1 MRTARQAALAALAM
15 VSLAGGTPALA
26 HPHVWIQMQ
35 SGVVFNEQ
43 GQIAAVK
50 VNWTFDDSYTQVALD
65 GLDTN
70 GNGSYEPEELE
81 PLTREN
87 LESLK
92 DYDYF
97 THVRFDGKAQ
107 ALGAPVDPGQTYA
120 DGKLQLH
127 FQLPLATPVDPTK
140 GEFVLK
146 IYDPEFYI
154 SFEYTGPDPLTVSG
168 NMPAPCKAVVK
179 PLPTDAE
186 IDQTRAMLSTKGPD
200 WKPEEQE
207 DFGALFAQPATIQ
220 CQA

>member
-1 MRTARQAALAALAM
+1 MQFSRQAALAALAIGA
-15 VSLAGGTPALA
+15 LAAPTPAMA

-43 GQIAAVK
+43 GQVSAVK
-50 VNWTFDDSYTQVALD
+50 VTWTFDDSYTQMALD
-65 GLDTN
+65 GLDKNAN
-70 GNGSYEPEELE
+70 GTYEPEELE

-92 DYDYF
+92 DYDFF

-107 ALGAPVDPGQTYA
+107 ALGAPTDPGQTYS
-120 DGKLQLH
+120 DGKLRLH
-127 FQLPLATPVDPTK
+127 FQLPLATPLDPTR

-146 IYDPEFYI
+146 VYDPEFYI
-154 SFEYTGPDPLTVSG
+154 SFEYAGADPLSVSG
-168 NMPAPCKAVVK
+168 NMPAACKPMLK

-200 WKPEEQE
+200 WKPDEEE

>member
-1 MRTARQAALAALAM
+1 MRSARRAALAALAM
-15 VSLAGGTPALA
+15 GSWAAATPADA

-35 SGVVFNEQ
+35 SAVVFNDQ
-43 GQIAAVK
+43 GQISAVK
-50 VNWTFDDSYTQVALD
+50 VSWTFDDGYTQMALD

-70 GNGSYEPEELE
+70 GNGTYEPAELE

-97 THVRFDGKAQ
+97 THVRLDGKAQ
-107 ALGAPVDPGQTYA
+107 ALGAPVEPGQTYA
-120 DGKLQLH
+120 GDKLQLH
-127 FQLPLATPVDPTK
+127 FQLPLATPIDPTK

-146 IYDPEFYI
+146 VYDPEFYI
-154 SFEYTGPDPLTVSG
+154 SFEYTGADPVTVTG
-168 NMPAPCKAVVK
+168 KMPAGCKPVIR
-179 PLPTDAE
+179 PLPSDAE
-186 IDQTRAMLSTKGPD
+186 IDQTRTMLSSKGPD

-207 DFGALFAQPATIQ
+207 DFGALFAQPVTIQ